1 MDSSNTLLGGLI
13 FILLVVGANFVMYAV
28 VRGATRT
35 GGRKSFLETFT
46 KSLDPT
52 AKKKNDS
59 MDELHRKL
67 DELKRGKNEAGE
79 DSE

>member
-1 MDSSNTLLGGLI
+1 MDSSNALLGGLT
-13 FILLVVGANFVMYAV
+13 FILLVIGANFVMYAV

-46 KSLDPT
+46 QSLNT
-52 AKKKNDS
+52 STKKKDDS
-59 MDELHRKL
+59 MEELHRKL
-67 DELKRGKNEAGE
+67 EELKRGKNGAGE

>member
-1 MDSSNTLLGGLI
+1 MDTSNAILGGLI

-46 KSLDPT
+46 QSLNTPS
-52 AKKKNDS
+52 KKKGDS
-59 MDELHRKL
+59 MEELHRRL
-67 DELKRGKNEAGE
+67 DELKQGKKEAGG